1 MSYRCY
7 DKNAEILNSTYGL
20 ESRMDF
26 WLTLFDQSMDFNV
39 LLFSFLGTLAGIIA
53 AAIPGF
59 TILMAI
65 VLVFP
70 FTFAM
75 TPLEGLS
82 TLVGVYVGGFS
93 GGQISGI
100 LLGIPGTPSSICTVF
115 DGYPMARQG
124 RAGEALGI
132 GIFASFFG
140 GILGGII
147 MVLFIKPVAEIG
159 LMFGPWELFGLVF
172 FSLTLIASLGG
183 KSFWKGMTSGFL
195 GLVLSM
201 VGTDNTAGVVR
212 LTFDFP
218 ELLGGVSLLPVLVGL
233 FALPSLLN
241 GLFSGVEEVHS
252 ATAITNELKIPYR
265 TVFLRLK
272 ENWLNLIRSS
282 FFGAFVGALPGEG
295 GSVANFLAYDQ
306 AKRYSKHSDA
316 FGTGCPDGVVA
327 SESGN
332 NACAGGSLIPT
343 LSLGIPGSA
352 ADAVLL
358 GVLMVHSIPTGPLLF
373 KENAMLVYGLFV
385 MFFIAHF
392 YMLFLQ
398 LGIGS
403 RVFLKI
409 TRCPQWAMVPIVLVM
424 CVIGCFALNNQT
436 FDIWL
441 FLIFGVLGFL
451 MDRAGFPLAPVVIG
465 LLLGGMC
472 EENLRQAL
480 SIDPDWTLFF
490 TRPISALFI
499 LLTVASIAYC
509 VWQFR
514 KEKLHSNGKESVG
527 ESKGKLALGAFLCLF
542 FILLGGLLF
551 SETVSLPSSSKWDLI
566 GSRMIPQI
574 LISGLCFSSFIS
586 LIFMGTKFMRSDSS
600 KFLYK
605 DFFGPFPVYVIFIS
619 LIVWL
624 FWLNLAGFY
633 LTAFIFLYFLCWYL
647 NKKQLFKEV
656 LIIPPITLVLIYA
669 VFTLFLRLQLPE
681 MDFLY

>member
-1 MSYRCY
+1 
-7 DKNAEILNSTYGL
+7 
-20 ESRMDF
+20 MDF
-26 WLTLFDQSMDFNV
+26 WVALLDQSLSVNV

-82 TLVGVYVGGFS
+82 TLIGVYVGGFS

-115 DGYPMARQG
+115 DGYPMAKQG

-140 GILGGII
+140 GILGGIV

-159 LMFGPWELFGLVF
+159 LMFGPWELFGLVL

-195 GLVLSM
+195 GLVLAM
-201 VGTDNTAGVVR
+201 VGTDNTAGIVR
-212 LTFDFP
+212 LTFGIP
-218 ELLGGVSLLPVLVGL
+218 ELLGGFSLLPVLVGL
-233 FALPSLLN
+233 FALPSLLS
-241 GLFSGVEEVHS
+241 GLSSTVKNVH
-252 ATAITNELKIPYR
+252 ADAAITNELKIPYK

-272 ENWLNLIRSS
+272 ENWLNLFRSS
-282 FFGAFVGALPGEG
+282 MFGAFVGALPGEG

-306 AKRYSKHSDA
+306 AKRYSKHSEL

-358 GVLMVHSIPTGPLLF
+358 GVLMVHSIPPGPALF
-373 KENAMLVYGLFV
+373 KESAMLVYGLFV
-385 MFFIAHF
+385 VFFIAHF
-392 YMLFLQ
+392 YMLALQ

-403 RVFLKI
+403 KVFLRI
-409 TRCPQWAMVPIVLVM
+409 TQCPQWAMVPIVLVM
-424 CVIGCFALNNQT
+424 CAIGCFALNNQT

-441 FLIFGVLGFL
+441 FLLFGLLGFL
-451 MDRAGFPLAPVVIG
+451 MDKAGLPLAPVVIG
-465 LLLGGMC
+465 LLLGSMC
-472 EENLRQAL
+472 EENLRQAF
-480 SIDPDWTLFF
+480 SIDSDWTLFF
-490 TRPISALFI
+490 TRPISAVFMF
-499 LLTVASIAYC
+499 LTAASIAYC
-509 VWQFR
+509 AWQFK
-514 KEKLHSNGKESVG
+514 KEKSKSDGKKSV
-527 ESKGKLALGAFLCLF
+527 EANKGQMVLGVILCVV
-542 FILLGGLLF
+542 FILVCALLF
-551 SETVSLPSSSKWDLI
+551 NESLSLPGASKWDLI

-574 LISGLCFSSFIS
+574 MISSLGFSAIMT
-586 LIFMGTKFMRSDSS
+586 LIFTGYNLLRADPKEPVSLSLFGTVS
-600 KFLYK
+600 
-605 DFFGPFPVYVIFIS
+605 VYVVFIA
-619 LIVWL
+619 LTVW
-624 FWLNLAGFY
+624 FVTLNFGGFY
-633 LTAFIFLYFLCWYL
+633 LTALVFLYFLCWYL
-647 NKKQLFKEV
+647 NDMKMSKAL
-656 LIIPPITLVLIYA
+656 LIVPPATLAVVYF
-669 VFTLFLRLQLPE
+669 VFTMFLRLQLPE
-681 MDFLY
+681 PSFLY